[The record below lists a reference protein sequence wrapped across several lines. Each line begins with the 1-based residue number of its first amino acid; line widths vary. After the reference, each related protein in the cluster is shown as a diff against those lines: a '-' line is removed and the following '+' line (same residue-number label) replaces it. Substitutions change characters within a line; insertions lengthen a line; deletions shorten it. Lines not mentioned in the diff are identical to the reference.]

1 MCEKH
6 DPLAAIIAAAMPH
19 MAGRPAAAS
28 HAGGPVAARP
38 GPQAEPPQQ
47 VQQAQQVLRPV
58 NPVKPVI
65 HNVASANAEVQASR
79 RRRLWELGHACHC
92 PLVGVGFPLGVLR
105 KLVDKVTNGK
115 VLADDY
121 EVHVG
126 AVTECATRN
135 RLSEALQKEL
145 ERRYAPVLL
154 RFRAAKTTEQVAD
167 LWRAAVAAGDVAG
180 AFWAG
185 LTHPRCSPEVE
196 EQMCRDLHMVQH
208 QAGACV
214 RADITKFNATLLE
227 NTRLAQELAKSQ
239 QRAAALLAEKSAD
252 AEKHASQLMQLR
264 AQVVGKDSLVDSLR
278 TELEQLRESI
288 PGLETRARLAD
299 RLQQMDERER
309 AMRQQI
315 ADLRLELARAVEAP
329 APMPIQE
336 ETRQVVEHVMKMP
349 LRLSERAVLCV
360 GGRSGNVATYRELIE
375 REGAQFSHHDGGLED
390 NANRLDASLAAA
402 DLVICQTG
410 CISHS
415 AYWRVKDYCKRNG
428 KRCVFIDNPSISS
441 LARGL
446 EQASAD

>member
-19 MAGRPAAAS
+19 MAAKAVPGLPAAS
-28 HAGGPVAARP
+28 
-38 GPQAEPPQQ
+38 GPQATQGEVVQQ
-47 VQQAQQVLRPV
+47 VIRPV
-58 NPVKPVI
+58 KNLSGKPLMDQA
-65 HNVASANAEVQASR
+65 ASAEAQTSR

-145 ERRYAPVLL
+145 ERRYAAVLL
-154 RFRAAKTTEQVAD
+154 RFRAARSTEQVGE

-185 LTHPRCSPEVE
+185 LTHPRCSPELE

-214 RADITKFNATLLE
+214 RADITKFNATLAE
-227 NTRLAQELAKSQ
+227 NARLTQELNRAQ
-239 QRAAALLAEKSAD
+239 QRNAVLLAEKSAD
-252 AEKHASQLMQLR
+252 AEKHGAQLMQLR
-264 AQVVGKDSLVDSLR
+264 AQLVGKDSLADSLR

-288 PGLETRARLAD
+288 PGLETRARLAE
-299 RLQQMDERER
+299 RLGQMDERER

-315 ADLRLELARAVEAP
+315 ADLKLELQRAAEAP
-329 APMPIQE
+329 APAPVQE
-336 ETRQVVEHVMKMP
+336 EARQVVEHVMKMP
-349 LRLSERAVLCV
+349 LSLKQQAVLCV

-390 NANRLDASLAAA
+390 NANRLEASLAAA

-415 AYWRVKDYCKRNG
+415 AYWRVKDYCKRTG

-446 EQASAD
+446 EQATAD

>member
-6 DPLAAIIAAAMPH
+6 DPLAAIIAAAMPQV
-19 MAGRPAAAS
+19 A
-28 HAGGPVAARP
+28 GPVAQPGQRPAEQNAR
-38 GPQAEPPQQ
+38 Q
-47 VQQAQQVLRPV
+47 VI
-58 NPVKPVI
+58 KPVVN
-65 HNVASANAEVQASR
+65 NVFSVLGKEPEAQASR

-105 KLVDKVTNGK
+105 KLVDKVTSGK
-115 VLADDY
+115 VVADDY

-126 AVTECATRN
+126 AVTECASRN

-145 ERRYAPVLL
+145 ERRYAAVLL
-154 RFRAAKTTEQVAD
+154 RFRNAKTTEQVAE
-167 LWRAAVAAGDVAG
+167 LWRTAVNNGDVAG

-185 LTHPRCSPEVE
+185 LTHPRCNSELE

-214 RADITKFNATLLE
+214 RADITKFNATLVE
-227 NTRLAQELAKSQ
+227 NKRLTHELAKAQ
-239 QRAAALLAEKSAD
+239 QRASALMAEKTTDAD
-252 AEKHASQLMQLR
+252 KHASQLMQLR
-264 AQVVGKDSLVDSLR
+264 AQVVGKDSMIDSIR
-278 TELEQLRESI
+278 GELEQLRESI
-288 PGLETRARLAD
+288 PGLESRAKLAERLG
-299 RLQQMDERER
+299 QMEERER
-309 AMRQQI
+309 AMRNQI
-315 ADLRLELARAVEAP
+315 AELKLELARANDASVAP
-329 APMPIQE
+329 APVQE
-336 ETRQVVEHVMKMP
+336 AARQVVEHVMKMP
-349 LRLSERAVLCV
+349 LSLRERAVLCV
-360 GGRSGNVATYRELIE
+360 GGRNGNVASYRELIE

-390 NANRLDASLAAA
+390 NANRLEASLAAA

-446 EQASAD
+446 EQAGAD

>member
-6 DPLAAIIAAAMPH
+6 DPLAAIIAAAMPQ
-19 MAGRPAAAS
+19 MAGRAVTATANATP
-28 HAGGPVAARP
+28 AGGPVSSRP
-38 GPQAEPPQQ
+38 GPQSEPT
-47 VQQAQQVLRPV
+47 QQAQQVLHPV
-58 NPVKPVI
+58 RPVI
-65 HNVASANAEVQASR
+65 HNVASANAEAHEAQASR

-214 RADITKFNATLLE
+214 RADITRFNAALQD

-252 AEKHASQLMQLR
+252 AEKHAAQLMQLR

-288 PGLETRARLAD
+288 PGLETRAKLAE

-315 ADLRLELARAVEAP
+315 AELKLELARAVEAP
-329 APMPIQE
+329 AMPIQE

-446 EQASAD
+446 EQAGAD